1 MKIIGFYIGFA
12 FIWLFTLLPMR
23 VLYLISDLFYL
34 IVYYIIGYR
43 RKVVKDN
50 LRHAF
55 PEKSEVET
63 DELSKRFFRHFCD
76 IMVETA
82 KTIHL
87 SQDEI
92 QRRVKYINPE
102 ILYPYFEK
110 GQSIVLVSGHYGNW
124 EWMSNT
130 PAVLKHHALAIYK
143 PLRNEKFNKL
153 VLKMRNRYSSRVQ
166 LVPMNEVFRVIIQY
180 LQQKQVILTWFLAD
194 QSPPRN
200 YPFRIS
206 FLNREVP
213 FFNGFEKVARK
224 FGHPVFYAQINK
236 KSRGYYQ
243 VEFELLCD
251 DPSSTVENEITR
263 KVVEVI
269 ENTIRQQPEY
279 WLWSHRRWKHAKETP
294 R

>member
-12 FIWLFTLLPMR
+12 FIWLFTLLPLR
-23 VLYLISDLFYL
+23 VLYLFSDFFYL
-34 IVYYIIGYR
+34 IVFYLIGYR
-43 RKVVKDN
+43 KKVVKDN

-55 PEKSEVET
+55 PEKSVKEIN
-63 DELSKRFFRHFCD
+63 DISRKFFRHFSD

-87 SQDEI
+87 TRDEI
-92 QRRVKYINPE
+92 QRRVEYVNPE
-102 ILYPYFEK
+102 LLHPYFEQ
-110 GQSIVLVSGHYGNW
+110 GRGIVLVSGHYGNW

-143 PLRNEKFNKL
+143 PLHNEKFNKL
-153 VLKMRNRYSSRVQ
+153 VLKMRNRYSNRVQ
-166 LVPMNEVFRVIIQY
+166 LVPMNEIFRVIIQY

-200 YPFRIS
+200 YPFRAS

-213 FFNGFEKVARK
+213 FYNGFEKVARK
-224 FGHPVFYAQINK
+224 FGHAVFYAQINK
-236 KSRGYYQ
+236 IKRGYYQ
-243 VEFELLCD
+243 VEFVLLFD
-251 DPSSTVENEITR
+251 DPASAKENEITL
-263 KVVEVI
+263 KVVEVF
-269 ENTIRQQPEY
+269 ENAIRQKPEF

-294 R
+294 